1 MDINGNTKKV
11 MKAIYYRCSTEK
23 QDFMQQNE
31 VVTKYLQRIGETT
44 ELYTVS
50 EKISGSVKHTERKLN
65 ELLKQCEKGST
76 IYISELSRLGRN
88 MTDLFSIVTE
98 CSERDITLIQC
109 KDGTIIENK
118 SIGGKALLFALSL
131 ASEIELANIRQRTKA
146 GLAARKAKMMEIGGT
161 SDLWGS
167 KNGNRDRIT
176 AINKAAEISA
186 KNRKE
191 KAQNNPNNKAFIEFI
206 EYWQAIHGKIT
217 ANTDFQPIADEL
229 NRRCKKT
236 STGLDFDKKRA
247 RAMYVSLL
255 NIYSYE

>member
-1 MDINGNTKKV
+1 MKV
-11 MKAIYYRCSTEK
+11 IYYRCSTEK

-31 VVTKYLQRIGETT
+31 VVTNYLQRIGETC

-167 KNGNRDRIT
+167 KNGNTDRIK
-176 AINKAAEISA
+176 AINKAASISA
-186 KNRKE
+186 SNRRE
-191 KAQNNPNNKAFIEFI
+191 KARQKPENKAFFEFI
-206 EYWQAIHGKIT
+206 QDWQAIHGKIT
-217 ANTDFQPIADEL
+217 AGTDWQVISDEL
-229 NRRCKKT
+229 NRRCKMT
-236 STGLDFDKKRA
+236 SSGLPFNKNRA
-247 RAMYVSLL
+247 RAMYLSLK
-255 NIYSYE
+255 NIYND

>member
-1 MDINGNTKKV
+1 
-11 MKAIYYRCSTEK
+11 MKAIYFRCSTEK

-44 ELYTVS
+44 ELFTVS

-167 KNGNRDRIT
+167 KNGNTNRT
-176 AINKAAEISA
+176 EAINKAASISA
-186 KNRKE
+186 SNRRE
-191 KAQNNPNNKAFIEFI
+191 KARQKPENKAFWEFI
-206 EYWQAIHGKIT
+206 LDHQAIHGRIT
-217 ANTDFQPIADEL
+217 ADTDWQVISDEL
-229 NRRCKKT
+229 NRRCKVT
-236 STGLDFDKKRA
+236 SSGLPFNKNRA
-247 RAMYVSLL
+247 RAMYLSLK
-255 NIYSYE
+255 NIYNN

>member
-1 MDINGNTKKV
+1 

-23 QDFMQQNE
+23 QDFLQQNE

-50 EKISGSVKHTERKLN
+50 EKISGSIKHTERKLN

-146 GLAARKAKMMEIGGT
+146 GLAARKAKMLEIGGT

-167 KNGNRDRIT
+167 KNGNTDRIK
-176 AINKAAEISA
+176 AINKAASISA
-186 KNRKE
+186 SNRRE
-191 KAQNNPNNKAFIEFI
+191 KARQKPENKAFWEFI
-206 EYWQAIHGKIT
+206 LDHQAIHGKIT
-217 ANTDFQPIADEL
+217 SETDWQVISDEL
-229 NRRCKKT
+229 NKRCKVT
-236 STGLDFDKKRA
+236 SSGLPFNKNRA
-247 RAMYVSLL
+247 RAMYLSLK
-255 NIYSYE
+255 NIYND

>member
-1 MDINGNTKKV
+1 MT

-23 QDFMQQNE
+23 QDFMQQHE
-31 VVTKYLQRIGETT
+31 VVTTYLQRIGENT

-98 CSERDITLIQC
+98 CSDREITLIQC

-146 GLAARKAKMMEIGGT
+146 GLAARKAKLLEIGGT
-161 SDLWGS
+161 TELWGS
-167 KNGNRDRIT
+167 KNGNTDRIK
-176 AINKAAEISA
+176 AINKAASISA
-186 KNRKE
+186 SNRRE
-191 KAQNNPNNKAFIEFI
+191 KARNNQNNISFIEFI
-206 EYWQAIHGKIT
+206 EYWEAIHGKIT
-217 ANTDFQPIADEL
+217 ARTDWQEISDEL
-229 NRRCKKT
+229 NRRCKVT
-236 STGLDFDKKRA
+236 STGLHFNKNRA
-247 RAMYVSLL
+247 KAMYYSMK
-255 NIYSYE
+255 NIFLY

>member
-1 MDINGNTKKV
+1 

-23 QDFMQQNE
+23 QDFMQQSE
-31 VVTKYLQRIGETT
+31 VVTKYLQRIGETA

-98 CSERDITLIQC
+98 CCERDITLIQC
-109 KDGTIIENK
+109 KDNTVIENK

-146 GLAARKAKMMEIGGT
+146 GLEARKAKLKEIGGT
-161 SDLWGS
+161 TDLWGS
-167 KNGNRDRIT
+167 KNGNTNRSE
-176 AINKAAEISA
+176 AIKKASSISA
-186 KNRKE
+186 TNRRE
-191 KAQNNPNNKAFIEFI
+191 KARQNPHNKAFREFI
-206 EYWQAIHGKIT
+206 EDWQAIHGNIKT
-217 ANTDFQPIADEL
+217 SDDWQAVTDEL
-229 NRRCKKT
+229 NRRGKLT
-236 STGLDFDKKRA
+236 SKGNTFDKNRA
-247 RAMYVSLL
+247 RAMYASMKRIF
-255 NIYSYE
+255 ND